1 MTIDSTCMVENLVIK
16 GDKLSKEAFLPTHMK
31 NKKNALKPLPLE
43 NLTENKRTETVWLK
57 TINQAL
63 FGRQPNF

>member
-1 MTIDSTCMVENLVIK
+1 MLTESTLMVENLVIK
-16 GDKLSKEAFLPTHMK
+16 GEKLSKEAFFPTNLKYK
-31 NKKNALKPLPLE
+31 NKCIETLPLG
-43 NLTENKRTETVWLK
+43 NLTENKRAKTVWLK